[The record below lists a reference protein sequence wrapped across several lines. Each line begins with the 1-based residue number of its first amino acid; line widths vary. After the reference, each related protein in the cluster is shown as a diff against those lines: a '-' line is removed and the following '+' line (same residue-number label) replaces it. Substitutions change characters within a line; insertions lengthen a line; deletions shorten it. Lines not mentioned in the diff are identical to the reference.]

1 MDRRIVLAILL
12 MLGIL
17 FLPTLLFPPKRPTP
31 AELRRADSLR
41 ADSLRR
47 DSLAERQ
54 QQAARPP
61 AAPVAAPAAPT
72 ELARAKQPSDTGAG
86 QRVTVMSGL
95 YRYTF
100 SARGARLVAAE
111 PLDYR
116 SFAPG
121 DARQAQL
128 IPPDADF
135 LAYGLVVGNDT
146 LSLADWQFRPS
157 QQQVTVGAGTDSAA
171 LDWVAQRG
179 PLTVRLRYVFTGS
192 QYLFHV
198 RGDVSGLGA
207 GGLVLVSL
215 GPRLRV
221 VDADSASDIRAYGIV
236 TKASSTENLGFGKL
250 EPGMRREL
258 AGPFDWVAIKS
269 KYFMAAVL
277 TTAEGEP
284 RFGGAVAV
292 GGPREGRY
300 ATHVDVH
307 ASLAAPSGQFRFAVY
322 VGPQEYSRL
331 ARMGHDLEDINPY
344 GWIFRPVIRPFSI
357 WIVQILL
364 WMHQALSLAYGWVLI
379 VFGLAVRVL
388 LWPLNQ
394 KAMRSS
400 VAMQAIQPEIKALQ
414 DRLKNDPQKLQQE
427 MFKLYKEHGVNPLG
441 GCLPM
446 LIPMPVLFALFFVF
460 ANTIE
465 FRGVPFLWLPDLSR
479 ADPLFIV
486 PIVMGL
492 SMFAVTRIGQIGVPP
507 NPQAKMMLYV
517 MPVMFTV
524 LFLRFSSGLN
534 LYYAVSNIASIP
546 QQWLI
551 ARERLRR
558 AGKG

>member
-1 MDRRIVLAILL
+1 MDRRVALAIVL

-17 FLPTLLFPPKRPTP
+17 FVPTLLFPPKPP
-31 AELRRADSLR
+31 APSATRRADSLR
-41 ADSLRR
+41 AESLRVDSSRR
-47 DSLAERQ
+47 DTLMARQ
-54 QQAARPP
+54 P
-61 AAPVAAPAAPT
+61 APAAVPVAPAAA
-72 ELARAKQPSDTGAG
+72 LAQAKAPADTSAG
-86 QRVTVMSGL
+86 ERVSVSSPL

-100 SARGARLVAAE
+100 STRGARLVAAE

-121 DARQAQL
+121 DTGRAQL
-128 IPPDADF
+128 IPRGTEF

-146 LSLADWQFRPS
+146 LSLAGWEFTPS
-157 QQQVTVGAGTDSAA
+157 QQEVTVGADSAVVN
-171 LDWVAQRG
+171 WVAQRG
-179 PLTVRLRYVFTGS
+179 PLTVRLQYVFTANE
-192 QYLFHV
+192 YLFHV
-198 RGDVSGLGA
+198 RGTVLGLGA
-207 GGLVLVSL
+207 GGLVLVGL

-221 VDADSASDIRAYGIV
+221 VDADSASDLRAYGVV
-236 TKASSTENLGFGKL
+236 TKASSTENVSFGKL
-250 EPGMRREL
+250 EPGKRREL
-258 AGPFDWVAIKS
+258 PGPFEWVALKS

-277 TTAEGEP
+277 TVAEGEP
-284 RFGGAVAV
+284 RLGGAVAM
-292 GGPREGRY
+292 GGPREGHY
-300 ATHVDVH
+300 ATRADVR
-307 ASLAAPSGQFRFAVY
+307 ASLAAPGGKFRFAVY

-331 ARMGHDLEDINPY
+331 ARIGHELEDINPY

-357 WIVQILL
+357 WIVRILL
-364 WMHQALSLAYGWVLI
+364 WMHDVLSLAYGWVLI
-379 VFGLAVRVL
+379 LFGLAVRVL

-400 VAMQAIQPEIKALQ
+400 VAMQAIQPEVKALQ

-479 ADPLFIV
+479 ADPLFII

-492 SMFAVTRIGQIGVPP
+492 SMFAVSRIGQIGVPP

-558 AGKG
+558 VGKG

>member
-1 MDRRIVLAILL
+1 MDRRVVLAILL

-17 FLPTLLFPPKRPTP
+17 FLPMLLFPPKGPPPSAVRH
-31 AELRRADSLR
+31 ADSLR

-47 DSLAERQ
+47 ESLATARRQ
-54 QQAARPP
+54 PASGP
-61 AAPVAAPAAPT
+61 AAPPVAAAAPAAA
-72 ELARAKQPSDTGAG
+72 LARTRQPSDTGTG
-86 QRVTVMSGL
+86 ERVTVSSHL

-121 DARQAQL
+121 DSGRAQL
-128 IPPDADF
+128 IPPDAQF

-146 LSLADWQFRPS
+146 LSLNDWQFTPS
-157 QQQVTVGAGTDSAA
+157 QQQVTVGADSAA
-171 LDWVAQRG
+171 LDWVAHRG
-179 PLTVRLRYVFTGS
+179 PLTVRLRYVFTPKE
-192 QYLFHV
+192 YLFHV
-198 RGDVSGLGA
+198 RGDVSGLGT
-207 GGLVLVSL
+207 GGLALIGL

-221 VDADSASDIRAYGIV
+221 VDEDSVGDIRTYGVV
-236 TKASSTENLGFGKL
+236 TKASSTENLSFGKL
-250 EPGMRREL
+250 EPGQRREL
-258 AGPFDWVAIKS
+258 AGPFEWVAIKS
-269 KYFMAAVL
+269 KYFMAAIL
-277 TTAEGEP
+277 TIAEGEP
-284 RFGGAVAV
+284 RFGGVVAV
-292 GGPREGRY
+292 GGRREGRY
-300 ATHVDVH
+300 ATRADVTT
-307 ASLAAPSGQFRFAVY
+307 SLAAPGGRFGFAVY
-322 VGPQEYSRL
+322 VGPQESSRL
-331 ARMGHDLEDINPY
+331 ARIGHQLEDVNPY

-357 WIVQILL
+357 WIVQLLL
-364 WMHQALSLAYGWVLI
+364 WMHDALSLAYGWVLI
-379 VFGLAVRVL
+379 LFGLAVRVL

-400 VAMQAIQPEIKALQ
+400 VAMQAIQPEVKALQ

-479 ADPLFIV
+479 ADPLYII

-492 SMFAVTRIGQIGVPP
+492 SMFAVSRIGQIGVPP

-551 ARERLRR
+551 ARERMRR
-558 AGKG
+558 SGKG